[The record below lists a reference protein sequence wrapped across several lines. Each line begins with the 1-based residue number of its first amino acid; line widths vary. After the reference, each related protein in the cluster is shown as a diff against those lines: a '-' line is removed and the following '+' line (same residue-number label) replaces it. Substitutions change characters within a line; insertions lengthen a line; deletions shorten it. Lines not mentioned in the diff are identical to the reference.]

1 MNYENW
7 LESIKD
13 DPKELVKFNREV
25 YGKTDFNENCDKETL
40 NYLYDCLKKS
50 ERCKQWYI
58 FKTTPIITH
67 WSRSHNRIM
76 KYSGALG
83 Y

>member
-1 MNYENW
+1 MYLYYNFYISLKKYTLKLIKMDYENW

-13 DPKELVKFNREV
+13 HPKELVKFNREV

-50 ERCKQWYI
+50 EK
-58 FKTTPIITH
+58 
-67 WSRSHNRIM
+67 M
-76 KYSGALG
+76 
-83 Y
+83 